1 MKTVLITGC
10 NGGLGKTMLESF
22 AKHGYNVV
30 ACVYPVSEEFNSFC
44 KEKELLYGISIKQIA
59 FDSTNKD
66 DLMRGVEEISNLEV
80 NIDVLVNN
88 AGISII
94 KPIFN
99 VEYEDLE
106 KTFKINY
113 FATVM
118 VTKAI
123 VEKMV
128 RQEGGGNIVNIT
140 SMVSLGRQPGGSC
153 YDASKAALNQF
164 TKALS
169 QELAGFGIRVNAVA
183 AAPMN
188 TEMFKQLTEK
198 TQKHATKAI
207 AMKRPAE
214 TEEVANAVLFLSSE
228 QASFITGDVLR
239 VDGGAIV

>member
-10 NGGLGKTMLESF
+10 NGGLGKTLLESF
-22 AKHGYNVV
+22 AKQGYNVV

-44 KEKELLYGISIKQIA
+44 KEKELFYGISIKQIA

>member
-1 MKTVLITGC
+1 MKTALITGC
-10 NGGLGKTMLESF
+10 NGGLGKTLLNSF
-22 AKHGYNVV
+22 AKQGYNVV
-30 ACVYPVSEEFNSFC
+30 ACAFPKSEDFDSYCQMIESQ
-44 KEKELLYGISIKQIA
+44 YGVTVKQIV
-59 FDSTNKD
+59 FDSTERES
-66 DLMRGVEEISNLEV
+66 LMQGVEEISNLETT
-80 NIDVLVNN
+80 IDVLVNN

-118 VTKAI
+118 VTKA
-123 VEKMV
+123 VVDKMV
-128 RQEGGGNIVNIT
+128 RQEGGCIVNIT
-140 SMVSLGRQPGGSC
+140 SMVSLGRQPGGTC
-153 YDASKAALNQF
+153 YDASKAAMNQF

-169 QELAGFGIRVNAVA
+169 QELAGFNIRVNAVA

-188 TEMFKQLTEK
+188 TDMFKQLTEK

-214 TEEVANAVLFLSSE
+214 TEEVANAVLFLVSD
-228 QASFITGDVLR
+228 QASFVTGDVLR

>member
-1 MKTVLITGC
+1 MKTALITGC
-10 NGGLGKTMLESF
+10 NGGLGKTLLDSF
-22 AKHGYNVV
+22 ARQGYNVV
-30 ACVYPVSEEFNSFC
+30 ACVFPKSD
-44 KEKELLYGISIKQIA
+44 A
-59 FDSTNKD
+59 FDSYCQTIESQYGVVVKQIVFD
-66 DLMRGVEEISNLEV
+66 STERQSLMQGVEEIFNLETT
-80 NIDVLVNN
+80 IDVLVNN

-106 KTFKINY
+106 KTFRINY

-118 VTKAI
+118 VTKAV

-128 RQEGGGNIVNIT
+128 RQEGGCIVNIT
-140 SMVSLGRQPGGSC
+140 SMVSLGRQPGGTC
-153 YDASKAALNQF
+153 YDASKAAMNQF

-169 QELAGFGIRVNAVA
+169 QELAGFNIRVNAVA

-188 TEMFKQLTEK
+188 TDMFKQLTEK

-214 TEEVANAVLFLSSE
+214 TEEVANAVLFLASD

>member
-10 NGGLGKTMLESF
+10 NGGLGRTLLDSF
-22 AKHGYNVV
+22 AKQGYNVV
-30 ACVYPVSEEFNSFC
+30 ACVYPRSGEFDDFC
-44 KEKELLYGISIKQIA
+44 KEKESLYRINIKQIV

-66 DLMRGVEEISNLEV
+66 DLMRGIEEIGNVEE
-80 NIDVLVNN
+80 NIDVLINN

-113 FATVM
+113 IATVM
-118 VTKAI
+118 VTKAV

-128 RQEGGGNIVNIT
+128 HQECGGNIVNIT

-169 QELAGFGIRVNAVA
+169 QELAGFNIRVNAVA

-188 TEMFKQLTEK
+188 TEMFKNLTEK
-198 TQKHATKAI
+198 TQKHATKTI

-214 TEEVANAVLFLSSE
+214 TVEVANAVLFLASE
-228 QASFITGDVLR
+228 NASFITGDVLR
-239 VDGGAIV
+239 VDGGAII

>member
-10 NGGLGKTMLESF
+10 NGGLGKTLLESF
-22 AKHGYNVV
+22 AKQGYNVV
-30 ACVYPVSEEFNSFC
+30 ACVFPVTEEFNNFC

-59 FDSTNKD
+59 IDSTNKD
-66 DLMRGVEEISNLEV
+66 DLIRGVEEISNLEE

-88 AGISII
+88 AGVSII

-106 KTFKINY
+106 KTFMINY
-113 FATVM
+113 YATVM
-118 VTKAI
+118 LTKA
-123 VEKMV
+123 VVGKMV
-128 RQEGGGNIVNIT
+128 RQDGGSIVNIT
-140 SMVSLGRQPGGSC
+140 SMVSLGRQPGGTC

-169 QELAGFGIRVNAVA
+169 QELAGFNIRVNAVA

-188 TEMFKQLTEK
+188 TEMFKNLTEK

-214 TEEVANAVLFLSSE
+214 TEEVANAVLFLVSE
-228 QASFITGDVLR
+228 HASFITGDVLR

>member
-22 AKHGYNVV
+22 AKQGYNVV

>member
-1 MKTVLITGC
+1 MKSVLITGC
-10 NGGLGKTMLESF
+10 NGGLGKTLLESF
-22 AKHGYNVV
+22 AKQGYNII
-30 ACVYPVSEEFNSFC
+30 ACVFPESEQFKEFC
-44 KEKELLYGISIKQIA
+44 KEKESEYKINIK
-59 FDSTNKD
+59 
-66 DLMRGVEEISNLEV
+66 EISFNSTDKEDLLRGIKEIQSIEET
-80 NIDVLVNN
+80 IDVLVNN

-106 KTFKINY
+106 NTFKINY

-118 VTKAI
+118 VTKAV

-128 RQEGGGNIVNIT
+128 RQEEGGNIVNIT
-140 SMVSLGRQPGGSC
+140 SMVSLGRQPGGTC
-153 YDASKAALNQF
+153 YDASKAAMNQF

-169 QELAGFGIRVNAVA
+169 QELAGFNIRVNAVA

-188 TEMFKQLTEK
+188 TDMFKQLTEK
-198 TQKHATKAI
+198 TQKHATKTI

-214 TEEVANAVLFLSSE
+214 TVEVANAVMFLVSE

-239 VDGGAIV
+239 VDGGAII

>member
-1 MKTVLITGC
+1 MKTALITGC
-10 NGGLGKTMLESF
+10 NGGLGKTLLKSF
-22 AKHGYNVV
+22 AKDGYDVV
-30 ACVYPVSEEFNSFC
+30 ACVFPASNGFDKYCREIENEYRIKVSQIVFNSTD
-44 KEKELLYGISIKQIA
+44 KQDLKRGLDAISSIETPI
-59 FDSTNKD
+59 
-66 DLMRGVEEISNLEV
+66 E
-80 NIDVLVNN
+80 VLVNN

-106 KTFKINY
+106 KTFMINY

-118 VTKAI
+118 ATKVV
-123 VEKMV
+123 VEKMI
-128 RQEGGGNIVNIT
+128 RQENGGNIVNIT

-169 QELAGFGIRVNAVA
+169 QELAGFNVRVNAVA

-198 TQKHATKAI
+198 TQKHATKTI

-214 TEEVANAVLFLSSE
+214 TEEVANAVMFLVSE
-228 QASFITGDVLR
+228 QASFITGEILR

>member
-1 MKTVLITGC
+1 MKTALITGC
-10 NGGLGKTMLESF
+10 NGGLGKTLLESF
-22 AKHGYNVV
+22 ARQGYNVV
-30 ACVYPVSEEFNSFC
+30 ACVFPKSDAFDSYCQLIESN
-44 KEKELLYGISIKQIA
+44 YGITIKQII
-59 FDSTNKD
+59 FDSTDKQS
-66 DLMRGVEEISNLEV
+66 LMQGVEEICNLESS
-80 NIDVLVNN
+80 IDVLVNN

-106 KTFKINY
+106 NTFKINY

-118 VTKAI
+118 VTKAV
-123 VEKMV
+123 VEKMI
-128 RQEGGGNIVNIT
+128 RQEEGGRIVNIT
-140 SMVSLGRQPGGSC
+140 SMVSLGRQPGGTC

-169 QELAGFGIRVNAVA
+169 QELAGFNIRVNAVA

-188 TEMFKQLTEK
+188 TDMFKQLTEK

-214 TEEVANAVLFLSSE
+214 TEEVANAVLFLASD

>member
-1 MKTVLITGC
+1 MKTALITGC
-10 NGGLGKTMLESF
+10 NGGLGKTLLNSF
-22 AKHGYNVV
+22 AKQGYNVV
-30 ACVYPVSEEFNSFC
+30 ACVFPKSENFDSYCQMVESQ
-44 KEKELLYGISIKQIA
+44 YGVTIKQII
-59 FDSTNKD
+59 FDSTVRES
-66 DLMRGVEEISNLEV
+66 LMRGVEEISNLETT
-80 NIDVLVNN
+80 IDVLVNN

-118 VTKAI
+118 VTKAV
-123 VEKMV
+123 VEKMI
-128 RQEGGGNIVNIT
+128 RQEGGCIVNIT
-140 SMVSLGRQPGGSC
+140 SMVSLGRQPGGTC
-153 YDASKAALNQF
+153 YDASKAAMNQF

-169 QELAGFGIRVNAVA
+169 QELAGFNIRVNAVA

-188 TEMFKQLTEK
+188 TDMFKQLTEK

-214 TEEVANAVLFLSSE
+214 TEEVANAVLFLVSE
-228 QASFITGDVLR
+228 QASFVTGDVLR

>member
-10 NGGLGKTMLESF
+10 NKGLGFNLLERFSEE
-22 AKHGYNVV
+22 GYNVI
-30 ACVYPVSEEFNSFC
+30 ALNRKQYDDFDENC
-44 KEKELLYGISIKQIA
+44 KTIKERYGNEIIA
-59 FDSTNKD
+59 FYADFTD
-66 DLMRGVEEISNLEV
+66 RTAIEIVARKISEIDNPV
-80 NIDVLVNN
+80 DVLINN

-106 KTFKINY
+106 KSFETNY
-113 FATVM
+113 FSMVM
-118 VTKAI
+118 VTKAV

-128 RQEGGGNIVNIT
+128 RQEGGGSIVNIT
-140 SMVSLGRQPGGSC
+140 SMVSLGRQPGGTC
-153 YDASKAALNQF
+153 YDASKAAMNQF

-169 QELAGFGIRVNAVA
+169 QELAGFNIRVNAVA

-188 TEMFKQLTEK
+188 TDMFKQLTEK

-214 TEEVANAVLFLSSE
+214 TEEVVNAVMFLVSE